1 MRSTHRQL
9 PRLIGTR
16 QDGLIGLATAAA
28 LAVVLCVVAPVATAG
43 AASPGSQSSY
53 PVYLHIVWQRFPSNT
68 SVEFIGGPSFC
79 VERAFSGK
87 WVTASG
93 SSTIPIFYA
102 KRAGDCLIKN
112 SQQHFTLKAF
122 KTHDGKRRDIGFA
135 SLLVQQFAPVS
146 YRALGAGN
154 FALNGTGTAGYVFV
168 LGIWGGPDPTS
179 P

>member
-1 MRSTHRQL
+1 MRSMHPKR

-16 QDGLIGLATAAA
+16 QGGLIGLSTAAA
-28 LAVVLCVVAPVATAG
+28 LVMALCAIAPVAAAG
-43 AASPGSQSSY
+43 AAPPGSQSSY

-87 WVTASG
+87 SVTASG

-112 SQQHFTLKAF
+112 SQQHFTLTAF
-122 KTHDGKRRDIGFA
+122 QTRDGKRRDIGHA
-135 SLLVQQFAPVS
+135 SLLVQQFAPVT
-146 YRALGAGN
+146 YRALGSGN

-168 LGIWGGPDPTS
+168 LGVWGGPDPTNH
-179 P
+179 

>member
-1 MRSTHRQL
+1 MQSMHPKL
-9 PRLIGTR
+9 PRPTGAR
-16 QDGLIGLATAAA
+16 RCGLIGVITAAA
-28 LAVVLCVVAPVATAG
+28 LVMGLCVVAPVATAG
-43 AASPGSQSSY
+43 AASSGSQSSY

-68 SVEFIGGPSFC
+68 SVEFIGGPSYC
-79 VERAFSGK
+79 VERAFSGR

-122 KTHDGKRRDIGFA
+122 QTRDGTRRDIGFA
-135 SLLVQQFAPVS
+135 SLLVQQFAPVT

-168 LGIWGGPDPTS
+168 LGIWGGPDPKN
-179 P
+179 